1 MTLTHRFV
9 SASILGAMA
18 LASAPFVGAQ
28 GFGADLTDE
37 QRQEIRASLEA
48 CREDN
53 SDQEDRKAC
62 ADAVLSNVGI
72 DAPERGPRNRNQ
84 GRRGNREGN
93 VNGERNRTDLP
104 EGAKE
109 ALMTCH
115 KDNTDHEDM
124 KACAEAVAEELGFTL
139 PEMGPKEMGPRMN
152 KGRKMG
158 HEFRLNIIETCGERA
173 NTDEW
178 KACAKESRKGAMQEM
193 REEHPRA
200 THKFMMRHRFKQ
212 DLKACRDLETRDEK
226 KACFDAVR
234 DQLET
239 E

>member
-9 SASILGAMA
+9 SVSMLGAIA

-28 GFGADLTDE
+28 GFGQDLTDD
-37 QRQEIRASLEA
+37 QRQEIRTELEA
-48 CREDN
+48 CRDNNEDRA
-53 SDQEDRKAC
+53 DRKAC
-62 ADAVLSNVGI
+62 ADAIFENNGI
-72 DAPERGPRNRNQ
+72 NRPERGPRGDHEDRPA
-84 GRRGNREGN
+84 
-93 VNGERNRTDLP
+93 LP

-109 ALMTCH
+109 ALMACH
-115 KDNTDHEDM
+115 EDNTDHEGM

-139 PEMGPKEMGPRMN
+139 PEMGPRMD

-158 HEFRLNIIETCGERA
+158 HEFRSNITEACGERA

-178 KACAKESRKGAMQEM
+178 KECAKESRTGVVQEM

-200 THKFMMRHRFKQ
+200 TNKFMMRRRFKGLDDESKE

-234 DQLET
+234 DQLDSE
-239 E
+239 